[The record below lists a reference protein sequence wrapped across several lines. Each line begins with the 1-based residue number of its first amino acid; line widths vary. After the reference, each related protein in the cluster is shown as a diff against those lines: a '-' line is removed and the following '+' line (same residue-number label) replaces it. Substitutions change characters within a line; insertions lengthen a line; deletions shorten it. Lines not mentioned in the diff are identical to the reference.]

1 MIALPNVILM
11 NCYSLVVAIVATLMF
26 IAFIVADISIEL
38 LAETTRSKIVMAAR
52 FSQAR
57 LLGHRSSSCRLVGE
71 QSLDATLSPWRLA
84 CGALPSIPRRC
95 FCLVGGA

>member
-84 CGALPSIPRRC
+84 CGALSSIP
-95 FCLVGGA
+95 